1 MNVNLADVGL
11 ALVILGG
18 AYGGWRRGL
27 LVSGADLVALALSVV
42 FAFAAYPYLVSLAG
56 RFRLQASV
64 WTAPV
69 AFVSAYALAHILLE
83 MLVSRF
89 VRAFPNA
96 THAHGVNR
104 VLGVVPG
111 IVNGLLGAIVVSALL
126 LSLPLADTVT
136 RVVADSVLANRFAR
150 PAEWLEAKL
159 HPIFDPALD
168 KTVARLTVTPGSQE
182 LVRLPYTVKAPK
194 PRPDLEA
201 GMLALVN
208 AERQKQGLKPLQADA
223 EATQVARAHSRD
235 MFARGY
241 FSHITPQGEDP
252 FERMRRGGLKFRAAG
267 ENLALAR
274 TLPMAHQGL
283 MDSPGH
289 RANILRPAFGRVGI
303 GIVDGGRYGL
313 MVTQNFRN

>member
-1 MNVNLADVGL
+1 LNLVDVAL
-11 ALVILGG
+11 ALVIVGG

-27 LVSGADLVALALSVV
+27 LVSGADLVALALSAV
-42 FAFAAYPYLVSLAG
+42 FAFVAYPYLVMLAG
-56 RFRLQASV
+56 RFRLEWGV
-64 WTAPV
+64 WTAPL
-69 AFVSAYALAHILLE
+69 AFLSAYVVAHVLLE
-83 MLVSRF
+83 ILVARF
-89 VRAFPNA
+89 VKAFPNA

-104 VLGVVPG
+104 ALGVIPG
-111 IVNGLLGAIVVSALL
+111 LVNGLVGAIVVSALL
-126 LSLPLADTVT
+126 LSLPLADTIT
-136 RVVADSVLANRFAR
+136 RAVGDSVLANRFMR
-150 PAEWLEAKL
+150 PAEWLEARL

-168 KTVARLTVTPGSQE
+168 RTVAKLTVTPGTNE

-208 AERQKQGLKPLQADA
+208 VERQKHGLKPLQADA
-223 EATQVARAHSRD
+223 EVAEVARAHSRD

-241 FSHITPQGEDP
+241 FSHISPQGEDP
-252 FERMRRGGLKFRAAG
+252 FARMRRGGVKFRAAG

>member
-1 MNVNLADVGL
+1 MNLVDVLL

-42 FAFAAYPYLVSLAG
+42 FAFAAYPYLVALAHHY
-56 RFRLQASV
+56 RLQSGV
-64 WTAPV
+64 WTAPL
-69 AFVSAYALAHILLE
+69 AFLGAYAFAHILLE
-83 MLVSRF
+83 ILVARF
-89 VRAFPNA
+89 IKAFPNA

-104 VLGVVPG
+104 ILGIIPG
-111 IVNGLLGAIVVSALL
+111 IVNGLVGAVVVSALL
-126 LSLPLADTVT
+126 VSLPLADTIT
-136 RVVADSVLANRFAR
+136 RVAGESVLAERFGR
-150 PAEWLEAKL
+150 PAEWLEARL

-168 KTVARLTVTPGSQE
+168 KTIAKLTVTPGTQE

-208 AERQKQGLKPLQADA
+208 SERQKHGLKPLQADA
-223 EATQVARAHSRD
+223 EAAEVARAHSRD

-241 FSHITPQGEDP
+241 FSHVTPQGDDP
-252 FERMRRGGLKFRAAG
+252 FARMRRGGLTFRAAG

-303 GIVDGGRYGL
+303 GILDGGRYGL